1 MVGAGALAA
10 PIQDS
15 YKKLTEKVVPST
27 YTRTQRETERE
38 DDSLKLG
45 QNTF

>member
-15 YKKLTEKVVPST
+15 YKKIDKKSGTI
-27 YTRTQRETERE
+27 YIYTQRETERE
-38 DDSLKLG
+38 GDSLKLG